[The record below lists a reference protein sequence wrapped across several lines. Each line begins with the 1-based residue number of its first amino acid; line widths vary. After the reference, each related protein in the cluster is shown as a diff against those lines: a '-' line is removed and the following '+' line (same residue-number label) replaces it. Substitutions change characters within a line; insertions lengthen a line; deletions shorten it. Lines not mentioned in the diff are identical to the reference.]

1 MLDDVAP
8 VDDPARALR
17 EDDARALEDLLVGD
31 AAAAPDEDGDAGR
44 GDDAVIGAQVIG
56 GVGLDHVGAELG
68 RLADEGDD
76 AVGVAVDAVAAGAR
90 GHHERLDH
98 ERHAGAVGRST
109 QGGDVLDALAAQ
121 RVGPGDV
128 EEVHADA
135 GGVEAHRVADGVV
148 DHVAEGVARRLLA
161 VDVGHVDAQ
170 HEGGLLAAGDPLQ
183 QRRLADR
190 ELDGVGRG
198 RPASR
203 RRAPCPRCRAG
214 SAARR
219 RSRGRPRRR
228 CSARSG
234 RGRGDSGGR
243 RRTRLDHRHGAS
255 RAAAWKDHAAV
266 VIAGPN
272 LTIDRTLAIDE
283 LRPGEVLRFE
293 RAVVTPGGKGVNVAR
308 VARDLGADAV
318 LVGLLPG
325 RTGVAGAALL
335 GDEGIVVRGVEVGGE
350 LRSTAVVLERSGRVT
365 VLNEPGPPLAPGE
378 WELYE
383 GVVADALRGER
394 CWRAVGRCR
403 RAPRPTRTRAWSAS
417 RTPRARSAIV
427 DVGGEQLAAAVAA
440 GADAVT
446 PNLAEAEGL
455 LHGRADETVD
465 TGDVG
470 VVRERAV
477 AAARALV
484 ERGAARAV
492 VTAAEAGA
500 AVADGWLARW
510 VAAPAVAEVRNPI
523 GAGDALVG
531 GLGAGARAGRGVRLC
546 GGARDGLR
554 GRERGDRR
562 GGGRGPRAG
571 RGAAGVG

>member
-1 MLDDVAP
+1 M
-8 VDDPARALR
+8 
-17 EDDARALEDLLVGD
+17 
-31 AAAAPDEDGDAGR
+31 
-44 GDDAVIGAQVIG
+44 
-56 GVGLDHVGAELG
+56 
-68 RLADEGDD
+68 
-76 AVGVAVDAVAAGAR
+76 
-90 GHHERLDH
+90 
-98 ERHAGAVGRST
+98 
-109 QGGDVLDALAAQ
+109 
-121 RVGPGDV
+121 
-128 EEVHADA
+128 
-135 GGVEAHRVADGVV
+135 
-148 DHVAEGVARRLLA
+148 
-161 VDVGHVDAQ
+161 
-170 HEGGLLAAGDPLQ
+170 
-183 QRRLADR
+183 
-190 ELDGVGRG
+190 
-198 RPASR
+198 
-203 RRAPCPRCRAG
+203 
-214 SAARR
+214 
-219 RSRGRPRRR
+219 
-228 CSARSG
+228 
-234 RGRGDSGGR
+234 
-243 RRTRLDHRHGAS
+243 
-255 RAAAWKDHAAV
+255 

-293 RAVVTPGGKGVNVAR
+293 RAAVTPGGKGVNVAR

-394 CWRAVGRCR
+394 VLACSGSLPPGAPADAYARLVGL
-403 RAPRPTRTRAWSAS
+403 AHAAG
-417 RTPRARSAIV
+417 ALAIV

-440 GADAVT
+440 GADVVT

-465 TGDVG
+465 AGDVG

-484 ERGAARAV
+484 GRGAASAV

-510 VAAPAVAEVRNPI
+510 IAAPAVAEVRNPI

-531 GLGAGARAGRGVRLC
+531 GLAWRSSAARSSRPRSRSGWRAGPRAWRPTWRGSWSPSGSRRCWRRPDGCALAVLRSALNCIIEGKRTRGGAAVRGRPLRGSVARRVVDCGAPGHTIDQPMVDELFVLRQQSSTLAAGGRAQRADPPSLGDAVARAGAPTSGQAAASPPATPLTSLSSRG
-546 GGARDGLR
+546 
-554 GRERGDRR
+554 
-562 GGGRGPRAG
+562 
-571 RGAAGVG
+571 